1 MSEFP
6 SATGAA
12 AHSTIWLLSLQGELA
27 MQIGTSLDSGQ
38 MLRHFLLVLT
48 RRLQLRAAQVWWR
61 GERGME
67 KHAYPG
73 RSLESW
79 PSDPAREAWRHAF
92 AAAEAPVAADG
103 RWRALRINASA
114 TLFLEEGDVP
124 CSAGALA
131 VVQALMPR
139 LAFACQACLDHRH
152 SRALLELTRLQN
164 RELQEARERAEEAW
178 RSKSEFV
185 ASISHEMRT
194 PLNSVLGFSEL
205 LRLELAGNE
214 MAEYAN
220 TIYSSGRHLLA
231 MFNDLL
237 DLSKLD
243 ARRLVL
249 HPEDLDLGQLCNDVW
264 AAIAPELR
272 SKGLAGGLALHP
284 QLPRRIVADP
294 VRLRQILNNLL
305 GNALKFTDQGQVC
318 LTVRPVEG
326 MLHFEIADTGPGVP
340 ADCHER
346 IFERFAQAGHGA
358 GRNAEGTGL
367 GLAIARELAG
377 EMGGFIQL
385 ESNPGEGARFTL
397 VLPPVDPSLMEE

>member
-1 MSEFP
+1 
-6 SATGAA
+6 
-12 AHSTIWLLSLQGELA
+12 
-27 MQIGTSLDSGQ
+27 MQIGTSLDSGL
-38 MLRHFLLVLT
+38 MLRHFLLALT

-61 GERGME
+61 GDRGVER
-67 KHAYPG
+67 HAYPV
-73 RSLESW
+73 RSLDTWPADRTRESW
-79 PSDPAREAWRHAF
+79 RQAF
-92 AAAEAPVAADG
+92 VVRPDGAAIAADG
-103 RWRALRINASA
+103 CFRALRINGAA

-131 VVQALMPR
+131 VLQALMPR

-152 SRALLELTRLQN
+152 SRGLLELTRLQN

-178 RSKSEFV
+178 RSKSEFL
-185 ASISHEMRT
+185 AAISHEMRT

-249 HPEDLDLGQLCNDVW
+249 HPEDLDLAQLCGDVW
-264 AAIAPELR
+264 AACSAEAR
-272 SKGLAGGLALHP
+272 RKGLEGRLFLHP
-284 QLPRRIVADP
+284 DLPPRIVADP

-305 GNALKFTDQGQVC
+305 GNALKFTDQGEVS
-318 LTVRPVEG
+318 LAVRMIEG
-326 MLHFEIADTGPGVP
+326 MLYFEVADTGPGIP
-340 ADCHER
+340 AECHER

-367 GLAIARELAG
+367 GLAIARELAS

-385 ESNPGEGARFTL
+385 ESTPGQGSRFML
-397 VLPPVDPSLMEE
+397 VLPQVDPSLMED